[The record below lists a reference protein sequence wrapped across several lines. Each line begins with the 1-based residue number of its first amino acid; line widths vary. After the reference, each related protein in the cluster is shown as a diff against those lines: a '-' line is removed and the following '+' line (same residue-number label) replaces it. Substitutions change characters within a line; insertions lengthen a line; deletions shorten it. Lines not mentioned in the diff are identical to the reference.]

1 MKPQS
6 DRPSGVRRY
15 GGTVRHQQQL
25 RERGDATTFARPLSR
40 RSNAPGQHQETGA
53 ALRSWHQRQ
62 WPLCS
67 LREAAPHEAAGPT
80 VGLSTQETAGG
91 TNEPNLTTR
100 RQRDGHKDL
109 AHQPKSGPSP
119 TSRRRLDPRRRP
131 YRDQAQMRAARRSGQ
146 YRLPAAPRYSSSPP
160 NLAFLSPQVRALD
173 VTGSDAFCF
182 PTSTYI
188 GWHLRET
195 DREAMPLVIDG
206 SHGAEGSRPIRR
218 PTFVGLPWGP
228 RTPVEQDLRIDLQVS
243 WAQAA
248 LSSALPR
255 VLVLIARYVLHQPRR
270 TRSSCTVTLLP
281 IVPTAS
287 PRTARHRVAGGLAT
301 VACASQRQR
310 PRDPGVVCGMR
321 VPV

>member
-1 MKPQS
+1 
-6 DRPSGVRRY
+6 
-15 GGTVRHQQQL
+15 
-25 RERGDATTFARPLSR
+25 
-40 RSNAPGQHQETGA
+40 
-53 ALRSWHQRQ
+53 
-62 WPLCS
+62 
-67 LREAAPHEAAGPT
+67 
-80 VGLSTQETAGG
+80 
-91 TNEPNLTTR
+91 
-100 RQRDGHKDL
+100 
-109 AHQPKSGPSP
+109 
-119 TSRRRLDPRRRP
+119 
-131 YRDQAQMRAARRSGQ
+131 
-146 YRLPAAPRYSSSPP
+146 
-160 NLAFLSPQVRALD
+160 
-173 VTGSDAFCF
+173 
-182 PTSTYI
+182 
-188 GWHLRET
+188 
-195 DREAMPLVIDG
+195 MPLVIDG

-321 VPV
+321 VPVCSARYRGRPPAATAAASRPGGSLKGRRETSHGCPTRPEEPSSAADANEAGEIEVKDGRGWSVRGRLSDDSPGHLT